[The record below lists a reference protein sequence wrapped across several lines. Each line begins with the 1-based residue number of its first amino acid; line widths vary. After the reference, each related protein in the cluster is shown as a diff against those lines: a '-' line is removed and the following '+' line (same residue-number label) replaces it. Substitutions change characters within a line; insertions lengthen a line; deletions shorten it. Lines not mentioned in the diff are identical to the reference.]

1 METGRARP
9 TPSSVGVEH
18 RTARLS
24 GRAGANFVVS
34 FLLVASGAL
43 SLHLSS
49 GLSNVW
55 IPGSHDPRP
64 YAIPPTTSRKKKK
77 KKKVAQRM
85 RTARTLRLLEEL
97 RLPHVTMVK
106 VKKRASKRVK
116 IAQREKIK
124 KKVKEHRRKTNRDE
138 RRSTQWKSKA
148 RKDPGIPNSFPYK
161 EQLLNEI
168 ETKRRLQEEEK
179 LARKAEKLAERNNGE
194 QNADEPQDGS
204 DVEGAEDSDE
214 MVDEDALDDMP
225 LTAPLYRGT
234 LQELLASDEI
244 KTIVLALDA
253 RDPQSFRSPWLEA
266 AVGKQKGKKLALA
279 LSRADMVP
287 LETVAAWTAYLS
299 SSTSLPVFPICA
311 PSDALPE
318 NTGAEALVEK
328 LALKGVKRGDVAVV
342 GLAHSGRS
350 TVADAILNAIGVP
363 EDEDVEDE
371 DNETSDWPAVLDT
384 PALIPLKS
392 SEAAEDSDAEED
404 EDEEEDEE
412 DDEHK
417 LMARMELKSMQTL
430 MRNQGHVQRI
440 KEPLPLTWSLMSRV
454 SHPEDLMLIYNV
466 PAYGSFQV
474 ERASLADEEADAE
487 EAEKIQAAARRQ
499 KVHAD
504 TQEFLIA
511 LARATGRM
519 KKRNIPDEIGK
530 SGGRSSR
537 HASCDSSPS
546 RRCLAARR
554 WCFRR
559 SRCCRP
565 PPEEDSEE
573 DEEEIDEALLEA
585 GDESFDDE
593 EEEEDEEGEDE
604 EDEAEAEQAPQ
615 KLKSILKKNGGG
627 SKKRSGESA
636 SDDEADDDDDE
647 QQLSRKER
655 RMNNKK
661 ARVVVPSKSKPTPKR
676 SSSAKSSS
684 AKAAVGAAKA
694 AAAATG
700 PAPGENAAPVW
711 ECTFVLMSAVC
722 RRCGGQACDLE
733 ANAKAENSDN
743 LSHPTQAESGAA
755 DVAMQN
761 AV

>member
-1 METGRARP
+1 
-9 TPSSVGVEH
+9 
-18 RTARLS
+18 
-24 GRAGANFVVS
+24 
-34 FLLVASGAL
+34 
-43 SLHLSS
+43 
-49 GLSNVW
+49 
-55 IPGSHDPRP
+55 
-64 YAIPPTTSRKKKK
+64 
-77 KKKVAQRM
+77 
-85 RTARTLRLLEEL
+85 
-97 RLPHVTMVK
+97 MVK

-179 LARKAEKLAERNNGE
+179 LARKAEKLAERSGE
-194 QNADEPQDGS
+194 QNADDQQDGS
-204 DVEGAEDSDE
+204 DAEAAEDSDE

-266 AVGKQKGKKLALA
+266 AVAKQKGKKLALA

-299 SSTSLPVFPICA
+299 SSTGLSVFPICA

-328 LALKGVKRGDVAVV
+328 LALKGVKKGDVAVV

-392 SEAAEDSDAEED
+392 SEAAEDSDAEEEED
-404 EDEEEDEE
+404 DEEEEEEE

-417 LMARMELKSMQTL
+417 FMARMELKSMQTL

-474 ERASLADEEADAE
+474 ERASLADEEVDAE

-519 KKRNIPDEIGK
+519 KKRNIPDEIGASRVLLRDWSHQMLGYYTQAPK
-530 SGGRSSR
+530 LGDKVLKASEETKQRVASTMPLVLPRKEWRKKFQARELRLKPISAVLGRE
-537 HASCDSSPS
+537 ALVLQEVEMLP
-546 RRCLAARR
+546 
-554 WCFRR
+554 
-559 SRCCRP
+559 P

-593 EEEEDEEGEDE
+593 EKDEEEEEDDDED
-604 EDEAEAEQAPQ
+604 DEAEAEQPPQ

-636 SDDEADDDDDE
+636 SDDEADDDEEE

-655 RMNNKK
+655 RVHNKK

-676 SSSAKSSS
+676 SSSAKGSS

-700 PAPGENAAPVW
+700 PAPGEKYD
-711 ECTFVLMSAVC
+711 F
-722 RRCGGQACDLE
+722 
-733 ANAKAENSDN
+733 
-743 LSHPTQAESGAA
+743 GAFF
-755 DVAMQN
+755 
-761 AV
+761 